1 MHSMFES
8 KDNQLISGGWGMN
21 MISQNISEE
30 EMTGFG
36 NIFLKGYNLIWM
48 GSHSFFD

>member
-8 KDNQLISGGWGMN
+8 KNSQLMSGNWGMN
-21 MISQNISEE
+21 MISQNISKE

-36 NIFLKGYNLIWM
+36 NIFLKRL
-48 GSHSFFD
+48 